1 MKIYD
6 MHVHSF
12 DKQVDSD
19 KLLHAMESVNV
30 YGGCVFSNWPKEANA
45 SKGTSFKERLNE
57 VLSIARGHEDR
68 IFPVLWI
75 HPFEED
81 ILKKVHIAVEAG
93 IVAFKM
99 ICTDFYVDD
108 ERCLAVLREIAKLGK
123 PVIFH
128 SGILWDGEPSSKYN
142 RPLNWEA
149 LLNVEGLRFSMGHC
163 AWPWVDECIALYG
176 KFLNALNNGKSA
188 EMFFDITPGTPKIY
202 RKELLTKL
210 YTVGY
215 NVGDNVLFGT
225 DGIADSYRAEWTK
238 QWLDL
243 DQELMD
249 ELGISLENR
258 QKLYCDNL
266 MRFLGLT
273 DKKVEKS
280 APVTDDAKPWSATA
294 PHVNSV
300 IEKWYKKL
308 QFPKIYGESFYK
320 SLQQIKISDAI
331 SIEKYDT
338 SCTDGKRNLLS
349 FLYMCEKLSQFYA
362 EKGISEEV
370 LLDTLQD
377 IVLWTNVWSD
387 IKGELYLGE
396 LSWLTRHLGGKLFK
410 LGRLQFC
417 MAGAEQDIPAY
428 GLAKGDNVIEIHIPR
443 GGKMDAHAVQQSI
456 EQAKIFFEKYFPEF
470 LYSCFTCHSWLLDDT
485 LKKYLPQDSN
495 ILQFWDLFEK
505 ISSQQSNALLQ
516 YLFRWDTNEV
526 NLPNAVCRSAFAQKI
541 KQAVLEGEQFHEV
554 LGIIPIR

>member
-12 DKQVDSD
+12 HNQVDTD
-19 KLLHAMESVNV
+19 KLLCAMEGANV

-45 SKGTSFKERLNE
+45 SKGTSFEERMEE

-75 HPFEED
+75 HPYEKN
-81 ILKKVHIAVEAG
+81 ILKKVRIAVEAG
-93 IVAFKM
+93 IVAFKI

-108 ERCLAVLREIAKLGK
+108 KKCLAVLREIAKLGK

-128 SGILWDGEPSSKYN
+128 TGILWDGEPSSKYN
-142 RPLNWEA
+142 RPLQWEA
-149 LLNVEGLRFSMGHC
+149 LLNIDGLRFSMGHC

-176 KFLNALNNGKSA
+176 KFLNALNNGKTA
-188 EMFFDITPGTPKIY
+188 EMFFDITPGTPEIY

-225 DGIADSYRAEWTK
+225 DGIADCYRAEWTK

-243 DQELMD
+243 DQALMD
-249 ELGISLENR
+249 ELGVSLENR

-266 MRFLGLT
+266 MRFLGRT
-273 DKKVEKS
+273 NKKVEKS

-294 PHVNSV
+294 SHVNPT

-308 QFPKIYGESFYK
+308 NFPKIHDGGFYK
-320 SLQQIKISDAI
+320 ALQQVTVSDAI
-331 SIEKYDT
+331 SIERYPT
-338 SCTDGKRNLLS
+338 SCEDGRRNLLS
-349 FLYMCEKLSQFYA
+349 FLYFCENLSRVYA
-362 EKGISEEV
+362 EKGIPEEV

-377 IVLWTNVWSD
+377 IVIWTNIWSD
-387 IKGELYLGE
+387 IKGTLYLGE
-396 LSWLTRHLGGKLFK
+396 LSWLTRHLQGKLFK

-428 GLAKGDNVIEIHIPR
+428 GIAKGDNIIEIHIPR

-456 EQAKIFFEKYFPEF
+456 EQAKVFFAKYFPEF
-470 LYSCFTCHSWLLDDT
+470 SYRYFTCHSWLLDDT
-485 LKKYLPQDSN
+485 LKKYLPKESN
-495 ILQFWDLFEK
+495 ILQFGDLFEK
-505 ISSQQSNALLQ
+505 ISKEKSNALLG

-526 NLPNAVCRSAFAQKI
+526 NLPNAACRSAFAQKI

-554 LGIIPIR
+554 LGVILVR

>member
-1 MKIYD
+1 MRIYD

-12 DKQVDSD
+12 RGKVNPEQ
-19 KLLHAMESVNV
+19 LIRAMEKANV
-30 YGGCVFSNWPKEANA
+30 YGVCVFSNWPKEANA
-45 SKGTSFKERLNE
+45 SKGTSFEERLDE
-57 VLSIARGHEDR
+57 VLSIAKGYEDR

-75 HPFEED
+75 HPFEEN
-81 ILKKVHIAVEAG
+81 ILEKVHIAVAAG
-93 IVAFKM
+93 IVAFKI
-99 ICTDFYVDD
+99 ICTDFYVND
-108 ERCLAVLREIAKLGK
+108 EKCLAVLREIASLGK

-176 KFLNALNNGKSA
+176 KFLNALNNGKSV

-225 DGIADSYRAEWTK
+225 DGIADAYRVEWTK

-266 MRFLGLT
+266 MRFLGRT
-273 DKKVEKS
+273 EKVVEKN

-294 PHVNSV
+294 PHVYPML
-300 IEKWYKKL
+300 EKWYKKL
-308 QFPKIYGESFYK
+308 NFPKIYDEDFYK
-320 SLQQIKISDAI
+320 ALQQITISDAI
-331 SIEKYDT
+331 SVERYNTDWE
-338 SCTDGKRNLLS
+338 DGKRNLLS
-349 FLYMCEKLSQFYA
+349 FLYFCETLSQFYTA
-362 EKGISEEV
+362 KGIPEDI
-370 LLDTLQD
+370 LLDSLQD
-377 IVLWTNVWSD
+377 IVTWTNVWSD
-387 IKGELYLGE
+387 MKGTLYLGE
-396 LSWLTRHLGGKLFK
+396 LSWLSRHLQGMLFK

-417 MAGAEQDIPAY
+417 MATAEEDIPAY
-428 GLAKGDNVIEIHIPR
+428 GITKGENVMEIHIPR
-443 GGKMDAHAVQQSI
+443 GGKLDLQEVQESI
-456 EQAKIFFEKYFPEF
+456 EQAKVFFAKYFPEF
-470 LYSCFTCHSWLLDDT
+470 SYRCFTCHSWLLDDT
-485 LKKYLPQDSN
+485 LKKYLPKESN
-495 ILQFWDLFEK
+495 ILQFGDLFDK
-505 ISSQQSNALLQ
+505 ISTENSNALLR
-516 YLFRWDTNEV
+516 YLFRWDTTEI
-526 NLPNAVCRSAFAQKI
+526 NLPDAVCKSSLSQKI
-541 KQAVLEGEQFHEV
+541 KKAVLEGEQFHEV
-554 LGIIPIR
+554 LGVIPKC